1 MLLRVFAFLPDG
13 DICPAVEQAVQLFL
27 SGPPDDYISN
37 MGRYV
42 SNPVVLANEAA
53 LKKCVDSKLTE
64 EDKQHA
70 VSAVVSPVRL
80 AWPGDSSPKARKMED
95 LLTQEAE
102 DVGAS
107 QGDPLQPQS
116 SVWPLP
122 VAVPMA
128 VPPPH
133 PTTTLPPYSAPPSHT

>member
-13 DICPAVEQAVQLFL
+13 DICPAVEQDVQLFL
-27 SGPPDDYISN
+27 TGPVDDYVS
-37 MGRYV
+37 YV
-42 SNPVVLANEAA
+42 GKYNSNPLVLANART
-53 LKKCVDSKLTE
+53 LKICVDSKLTE

-70 VSAVVSPVRL
+70 MSAVVSPVRL